1 MEPFSSCF
9 RCLHG
14 FELYVKGKGKAGISK
29 ESPGRGRKRAALPT
43 LLEVEEGMKGPSEKT
58 PRIATP
64 EKQQVKTESAD
75 RTEQRTTRLSKQS
88 PSKELHDSWRESK
101 PPAREIPSSLFPSS
115 SSSSS
120 TSSPGRGLT
129 REAGT
134 GRDTRSSPRSI
145 GLRELRAE
153 LVEDEAKRSK
163 KAESSASLLADCKP
177 EPQSDHDSSQV
188 KTAYYI
194 QHSGCQPFWN
204 YEVFLAQLCWV
215 Q

>member
-1 MEPFSSCF
+1 M
-9 RCLHG
+9 
-14 FELYVKGKGKAGISK
+14 KGKGKAGISK
-29 ESPGRGRKRAALPT
+29 ESPGRGRKRAVLPT
-43 LLEVEEGMKGPSEKT
+43 LLEVEEGTKGPLEKA

-120 TSSPGRGLT
+120 STSSPGRGLT

-134 GRDTRSSPRSI
+134 GRDTRSSPRSL

-153 LVEDEAKRSK
+153 LVEDEAKRNK

-188 KTAYYI
+188 TAYSL
-194 QHSGCQPFWN
+194 HCGCQPFWIFVKCFWPSCVVLN
-204 YEVFLAQLCWV
+204 SRPKTLAC
-215 Q
+215 